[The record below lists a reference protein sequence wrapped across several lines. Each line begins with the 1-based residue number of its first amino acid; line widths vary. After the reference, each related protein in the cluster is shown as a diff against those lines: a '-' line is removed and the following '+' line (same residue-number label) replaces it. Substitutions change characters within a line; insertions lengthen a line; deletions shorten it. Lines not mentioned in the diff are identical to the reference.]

1 MVATQVYYWVAHA
14 VYICFTGIAGY
25 MRKPRTLVPIPA
37 HLAAAI
43 DKLAGQRQRARFIV
57 ELLERELRRR
67 EQRDALGEAA
77 GSWDDK
83 DHPELAEGGD
93 KWIREMRRG
102 SIERLDKI
110 ERQRKAG

>member
-1 MVATQVYYWVAHA
+1 MFYWNRRH
-14 VYICFTGIAGY
+14 
-25 MRKPRTLVPIPA
+25 MRKPRTLVPIPP

-77 GSWDDK
+77 GSWEDE

-93 KWIREMRRG
+93 KWIREIRRG
-102 SIERLDKI
+102 SAERLDKI